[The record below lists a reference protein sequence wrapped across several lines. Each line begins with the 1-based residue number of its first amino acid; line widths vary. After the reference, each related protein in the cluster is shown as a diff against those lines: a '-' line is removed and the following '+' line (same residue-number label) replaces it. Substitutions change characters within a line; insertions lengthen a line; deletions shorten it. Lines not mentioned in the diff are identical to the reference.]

1 MDCSTPFCHWGCPL
15 GNYIPE
21 WNDYIYHGNW
31 KKAFALLD
39 ATNNLPEITGRVC
52 PALCE
57 YSCVL
62 GLNEEP
68 VTIRENELSAIE
80 TAFKNGLLKPVT
92 VESRTGK
99 NVAVIG
105 SGPAGLSCA
114 AQLNKAGHNVVVFE
128 KDSNPG
134 GILRYGIPDFKLEKS
149 ILERRINF
157 WKEEGLV
164 FKTNVNVGVDYPADK
179 LLQDFDAICLAG
191 GSRLPRD
198 LAVEGRN
205 LKGIYFAMDYLT
217 QSNKR
222 VSGENIAQEDSI
234 DAKGKYVVIIGGGD
248 SGADCVG
255 TAHRQGAKCVVQI
268 EVMPKPVECRSKAQ
282 PWPKYP
288 LLLKVSSSHEEGGER
303 HWAVL
308 TKRFI
313 GKNGRVEKLSCV
325 KVEFKQSALQS
336 CPVMQ
341 EVPGSEFEIKA
352 DLVILAIGF
361 LGPERTGLLESLNVK
376 LDNRG
381 NVASTDD
388 YMTSVQKVFCAGDMR
403 RGQSLVVWAIS
414 EGRRCA
420 YSIDKYL
427 MGASNLANM

>member
-1 MDCSTPFCHWGCPL
+1 
-15 GNYIPE
+15 
-21 WNDYIYHGNW
+21 
-31 KKAFALLD
+31 
-39 ATNNLPEITGRVC
+39 
-52 PALCE
+52 
-57 YSCVL
+57 
-62 GLNEEP
+62 
-68 VTIRENELSAIE
+68 
-80 TAFKNGLLKPVT
+80 
-92 VESRTGK
+92 
-99 NVAVIG
+99 
-105 SGPAGLSCA
+105 
-114 AQLNKAGHNVVVFE
+114 
-128 KDSNPG
+128 
-134 GILRYGIPDFKLEKS
+134 
-149 ILERRINF
+149 
-157 WKEEGLV
+157 
-164 FKTNVNVGVDYPADK
+164 
-179 LLQDFDAICLAG
+179 
-191 GSRLPRD
+191 
-198 LAVEGRN
+198 
-205 LKGIYFAMDYLT
+205 
-217 QSNKR
+217 
-222 VSGENIAQEDSI
+222 
-234 DAKGKYVVIIGGGD
+234 
-248 SGADCVG
+248 
-255 TAHRQGAKCVVQI
+255 
-268 EVMPKPVECRSKAQ
+268 MPKPVECRSKAQ